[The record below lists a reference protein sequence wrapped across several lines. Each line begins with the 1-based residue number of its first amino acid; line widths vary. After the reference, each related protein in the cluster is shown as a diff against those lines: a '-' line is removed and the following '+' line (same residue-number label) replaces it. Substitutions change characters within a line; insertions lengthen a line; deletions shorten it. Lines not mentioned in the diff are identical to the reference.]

1 MLTLLHQLCTLAILK
16 RVNKGTEKNH
26 FTIHRL
32 TLLTLDNFSKC
43 NIIKVSRKTEII
55 KCDMSEEWLSGHFS
69 DFKKQNTLM

>member
-1 MLTLLHQLCTLAILK
+1 MLAILT
-16 RVNKGTEKNH
+16 RVNKGTEKNY

-43 NIIKVSRKTEII
+43 IVIKVSMKTEMI
-55 KCDMSEEWLSGHFS
+55 KCDMSEEWLNGHFS